1 MACVAFNVCDGGHL
15 VSCIV
20 GLNDAADEN
29 NKWVRVLRDVE
40 DVCVRQGGQRRSAAA
55 AVVRNRVNNDVGA
68 ADAPDAP
75 LLGREGLQEQE
86 TLRKIRRI
94 QKVARG
100 TAESDRQAEAAMFQ
114 VRPSKLVVPTQDEPL
129 SMFEPATWAMSFP
142 DLFPWGDGLPFLKR
156 ETSLDASELFRYL
169 LLREELEYGEPAPLP
184 RWALSDLWQNW
195 IELKCLY
202 LNNLKC
208 LKL

>member
-55 AVVRNRVNNDVGA
+55 SVVRNRVNNDVGA
-68 ADAPDAP
+68 AEASDAP

-195 IELKCLY
+195 IELKCL
-202 LNNLKC
+202 
-208 LKL
+208 

>member
-1 MACVAFNVCDGGHL
+1 MARVAFNVCDGGHL

-156 ETSLDASELFRYL
+156 EA
-169 LLREELEYGEPAPLP
+169 
-184 RWALSDLWQNW
+184 
-195 IELKCLY
+195 
-202 LNNLKC
+202 
-208 LKL
+208 